1 MITEFILFVLV
12 GAVATGLYM
21 AVAFAL
27 EGRMAIA
34 WVIFWAFLVS
44 LPLAYALQRWLVF
57 STDAGHFGV
66 APKFFLVQLMG
77 LGINQLSAWLL
88 ILMLDETRTTMRRL
102 IIALSYLIAG
112 LGVYVLMRFWV
123 FAG

>member
-1 MITEFILFVLV
+1 MLTDFISFVLV

-34 WVIFWAFLVS
+34 WVICWAFLAS
-44 LPLAYALQRWLVF
+44 LPLAYLLQRWLVF
-57 STDAGHFGV
+57 SSEAGHLGV
-66 APKFFLVQLMG
+66 APKFFLVQLAG
-77 LGINQLSAWLL
+77 LALNQLCAWLL
-88 ILMLDETRTTMRRL
+88 ILMLDETRTTVRRL
-102 IIALSYLIAG
+102 ILALSYLVAG
-112 LGVYVLMRFWV
+112 AGVYVLMRFWV